1 MNELFCS
8 ANDLFGGPSVLA
20 SLQVKDIADLVA
32 STKDQID
39 VVLGVSSRET
49 ESHTRR
55 DQGGCAVSIERW
67 ISVDVRDHRHRPENP
82 APTHG

>member
-1 MNELFCS
+1 MDELFGP

-20 SLQVKDIADLVA
+20 GLQVKNIADLVA

-55 DQGGCAVSIERW
+55 NQGSCAARYER
-67 ISVDVRDHRHRPENP
+67 
-82 APTHG
+82 